1 MRLYYSVRTR
11 RALKQRLGSLPL
23 GLPHYSYGIVC
34 QRFLT
39 LFAEMGIQAIELPM
53 PEIYPSSRDM
63 LPGSGDTTRLVHVM
77 FKAFDEFRLLKG
89 AYNVAHVAWEYGN
102 LPSFDRMSQFHS
114 NRTHPL
120 NDYVYALGLVDEIWV
135 GCSFT
140 RDTLVRAGLS
150 NVHIIP
156 APISLPR
163 GGLLAARKGEGLSR
177 DAFMRAPLQIIEC
190 TRSSITRGQAEDPP
204 AAIGEGLFM
213 RIADCR
219 LRGGKVFLSVFNPHD
234 PRKNPG
240 PMLAGFQRY
249 CQRHQPK
256 DLLIIKIL
264 VDGKFNTLD
273 DVLRVILPRRCRES
287 LTSLDLIDCEN
298 IILVCGLMSDS
309 EMGRMYGAADFYL
322 CTSNAEGQ
330 NLPLLEAMGHGVV
343 PISPVTT
350 AMADYVTEDNSIIL
364 QTTETPVYDSIASAY
379 GLSDTRWCEVSAK
392 EVTLGIERAA
402 FLDGDTL
409 EAKRAVAIQTV
420 AKHYSPGAVTPL
432 VRQRLLE
439 IGQAV
444 GANLELITHQHL
456 LAAVQ

>member
-1 MRLYYSVRTR
+1 
-11 RALKQRLGSLPL
+11 
-23 GLPHYSYGIVC
+23 
-34 QRFLT
+34 
-39 LFAEMGIQAIELPM
+39 
-53 PEIYPSSRDM
+53 
-63 LPGSGDTTRLVHVM
+63 
-77 FKAFDEFRLLKG
+77 
-89 AYNVAHVAWEYGN
+89 
-102 LPSFDRMSQFHS
+102 
-114 NRTHPL
+114 
-120 NDYVYALGLVDEIWV
+120 
-135 GCSFT
+135 
-140 RDTLVRAGLS
+140 
-150 NVHIIP
+150 
-156 APISLPR
+156 
-163 GGLLAARKGEGLSR
+163 
-177 DAFMRAPLQIIEC
+177 
-190 TRSSITRGQAEDPP
+190 
-204 AAIGEGLFM
+204 
-213 RIADCR
+213 
-219 LRGGKVFLSVFNPHD
+219 
-234 PRKNPG
+234 
-240 PMLAGFQRY
+240 
-249 CQRHQPK
+249 
-256 DLLIIKIL
+256 
-264 VDGKFNTLD
+264 
-273 DVLRVILPRRCRES
+273 
-287 LTSLDLIDCEN
+287 LDLIDCEN